1 MEQHHKLGIIVKNST
16 VKTIFERNAEQSWSK
31 ATGNDM
37 ATPMNK
43 LTFSSNDTEPAIYV
57 KFLGREGYLLA
68 LVFANSGATRSGS
81 YFTVW
86 VHVPAACDISNA
98 ETVEVIEQI
107 KEVAKT
113 GNFVSSPIFN
123 KIADKTYPDK
133 GALLPAVCT
142 ICSDPEASKY
152 GVRRLSDFTLQ
163 ELLGNNIAQHEYAKY
178 KGIFL
183 LNKSVGFGNDFEEL
197 GAELKKVCTLQAPKA
212 QEGFKPYIVVAGQTK
227 LFTKAVEFPDG
238 ADVCIEWKKEGY
250 KSISKKAKVTDK
262 EEDFQNSIKID
273 ASKNIYKEVHRD
285 DIKVS
290 GSDGKSIDSFEVW
303 LKGQSQDGIAN
314 FEVLLKGQSQDGDT
328 FHVPTRGK
336 CQITIKAEEYEDK
349 DVTLKELTSDKGIKL
364 EKKLHHYRF
373 ALEGSKE
380 EYILTTQRRLTKSPI
395 KGYSADD
402 DISEKYV
409 NNLSYD
415 GILQKIMYFGIGL
428 GACLLAVGMYVGWN
442 VFVMDR
448 EFKFEDK
455 QKTGLTA
462 PQDEDYTLTDTQ
474 KAFNYLQNNDT
485 WHKDSLDRFDAT
497 YGLFDELNEF
507 KIDKIEHKNAT
518 LNNDKLAKIVEAL
531 KQIPADSRPGT
542 HDGKYNAKND
552 KQININNYIKRISN
566 KSQTA
571 PSTPAQDEVTPQT
584 PAPDPAPA
592 SPRSHSQGKT
602 IRNASAQKKKPKPKT
617 GNKGGDNKSTSKP
630 RGGEEV

>member
-1 MEQHHKLGIIVKNST
+1 MEHKLGIIVKNST

-57 KFLGREGYLLA
+57 KFLGMEGYLLA

-86 VHVPAACDISNA
+86 VHVPAACNISNA
-98 ETVEVIEQI
+98 ETIRVIEQI

-113 GNFVSSPIFN
+113 GNFASSPIYDE
-123 KIADKTYPDK
+123 IAGKTYPDK
-133 GALLPAVCT
+133 GVLLPAVST
-142 ICSDPEASKY
+142 ICSDPNASKY
-152 GVRRLSDFTLQ
+152 GVRRLSNFTLK
-163 ELLGNNIAQHEYAKY
+163 ELFGNNIAQHEYAKY

-197 GAELKKVCTLQAPKA
+197 GAELKKVRTLQAPKS
-212 QEGFKPYIVVAGQTK
+212 QEGFEPYIVVAREDVP
-227 LFTKAVEFPDG
+227 FTKAVEYPDG
-238 ADVCIEWKKEGY
+238 ADVCIKWKKEGY

-273 ASKNIYKEVHRD
+273 AKEDIYKEVHCD
-285 DIKVS
+285 NIKVY
-290 GSDGKSIDSFEVW
+290 GSDGSP
-303 LKGQSQDGIAN
+303 IAN
-314 FEVLLKGQSQDGDT
+314 FEVWLNRLPEDRKT
-328 FHVPTRGK
+328 FYVPARRD
-336 CQITIKAEEYEDK
+336 CQITIKADEYEDK

-364 EKKLHHYRF
+364 EKKQYTYHF
-373 ALEGSKE
+373 VLEGSKE

-428 GACLLAVGMYVGWN
+428 GACLLAVGLYVGWN

-448 EFKFEDK
+448 EFKFVDK
-455 QKTGLTA
+455 QAAGVTA
-462 PQDEDYTLTDTQ
+462 TQDEDFTLTDTDMQ
-474 KAFNYLQNNDT
+474 KAFNYLESNDT

-497 YGLFDELNEF
+497 RGLFGELNEF
-507 KIDKIEHKNAT
+507 EVNKIKDRNAT
-518 LNNDKLAKIVEAL
+518 LNNDKLGKIVEAL
-531 KQIPADSRPGT
+531 EQIPADSRPGT
-542 HDGKYNAKND
+542 HDGKYNAKDD
-552 KQININNYIKRISN
+552 KQININNYINSIN
-566 KSQTA
+566 NTAMPQSQTT
-571 PSTPAQDEVTPQT
+571 PSVPQQNDVPT
-584 PAPDPAPA
+584 QAPAPDPAPA
-592 SPRSHSQGKT
+592 SPRSHSKGQT
-602 IRNASAQKKKPKPKT
+602 IRPASAQDKKPAKKNAKKAT
-617 GNKGGDNKSTSKP
+617 DKSGAGKNDGTDGK
-630 RGGEEV
+630 RGSIKK

>member
-43 LTFSSNDTEPAIYV
+43 LTFSSNDTEPAIYI

-86 VHVPAACDISNA
+86 VHVPAACNISNE
-98 ETVEVIEQI
+98 ETVEVIKQI

-113 GNFVSSPIFN
+113 GNFASSPIYDE
-123 KIADKTYPDK
+123 IAGKTYPDK
-133 GALLPAVCT
+133 GVLLPAVST
-142 ICSDPEASKY
+142 ICSDPNASKY
-152 GVRRLSDFTLQ
+152 GVRRLSNFTLK
-163 ELLGNNIAQHEYAKY
+163 ELFGNNIAQHEYAKY

-197 GAELKKVCTLQAPKA
+197 GAELKEVRTLQAPKT
-212 QEGFKPYIVVAGQTK
+212 QEGFKPYIVVAREDMP
-227 LFTKAVEFPDG
+227 FTKAVEFLDG
-238 ADVCIEWKKEGY
+238 ADLCIKWKKEGY

-273 ASKNIYKEVHRD
+273 AKEDIYKEVHCD
-285 DIKVS
+285 NIKVS
-290 GSDGKSIDSFEVW
+290 GSDGSP
-303 LKGQSQDGIAN
+303 IAN
-314 FEVLLKGQSQDGDT
+314 FEVWLNRLPENRKT
-328 FHVPTRGK
+328 FYVPARRD
-336 CQITIKAEEYEDK
+336 CQITIKADEYEDK

-364 EKKLHHYRF
+364 EKKLHHYHF
-373 ALEGSKE
+373 ALEGSNVE
-380 EYILTTQRRLTKSPI
+380 FSITTQRRLTKSPI

-428 GACLLAVGMYVGWN
+428 GACLLAVGLYVGWN

-448 EFKFEDK
+448 EPKFVDK
-455 QKTGLTA
+455 QEAGQTA
-462 PQDEDYTLTDTQ
+462 TQDEDDTLTDTQ
-474 KAFNYLQNNDT
+474 KALNYLQNNDT

-497 YGLFDELNEF
+497 HGLFDELNEF
-507 KIDKIEHKNAT
+507 KIDKIKGKNDT

-531 KQIPADSRPGT
+531 EEIPADSRPGT
-542 HDGKYNAKND
+542 HDGKYNAKDD
-552 KQININNYIKRISN
+552 KQININNYINSIN
-566 KSQTA
+566 NTATPQSQTT
-571 PSTPAQDEVTPQT
+571 PSVPQQNDVPT
-584 PAPDPAPA
+584 QAPAPDPAPA
-592 SPRSHSQGKT
+592 STQSHSKGQT
-602 IRNASAQKKKPKPKT
+602 IRPTSAKNKKPAKKNAKKATDKNGAGKNDGT
-617 GNKGGDNKSTSKP
+617 GSE
-630 RGGEEV
+630 RGGIK

>member
-57 KFLGREGYLLA
+57 KFLGMEGYLLA

-98 ETVEVIEQI
+98 ETIRVIEQI
-107 KEVAKT
+107 KKVAKT
-113 GNFVSSPIFN
+113 GNFKSNPIFDE
-123 KIADKTYPDK
+123 IAGNTYQDK
-133 GALLPAVCT
+133 GVLLPAVST
-142 ICSDPEASKY
+142 ICSDPNASKY
-152 GVRRLSDFTLQ
+152 GVRRLPDFTLQ

-183 LNKSVGFGNDFEEL
+183 LNQSVGFGNDFEKL
-197 GAELKKVCTLQAPKA
+197 GAEIKEVRTLQAPKT
-212 QEGFKPYIVVAGQTK
+212 QEGFKPYIVVAGQTE

-238 ADVCIEWKKEGY
+238 ADVCIKWKKEGY

-273 ASKNIYKEVHRD
+273 AKEDIYKEVHCD
-285 DIKVS
+285 NIKVY
-290 GSDGKSIDSFEVW
+290 GSDGSHID
-303 LKGQSQDGIAN
+303 N
-314 FEVLLKGQSQDGDT
+314 FKVLLNRLPQNRT
-328 FHVPTRGK
+328 LYVPTRGE
-336 CQITIKAEEYEDK
+336 CQITIKADEYEDK
-349 DVTLKELTSDKGIKL
+349 DVTLKGLTSDKGIKL
-364 EKKLHHYRF
+364 EKKQYTYHF
-373 ALEGSKE
+373 VLEGSKE

-402 DISEKYV
+402 DISEKDV
-409 NNLSYD
+409 NHLSY
-415 GILQKIMYFGIGL
+415 GAILQKIMYFGIGF
-428 GACLLAVGMYVGWN
+428 GACLLAVGLYVGWN

-448 EFKFEDK
+448 EFKFVDK
-455 QKTGLTA
+455 QAAGVTA
-462 PQDEDYTLTDTQ
+462 TQDEDFTLTDTDMQ
-474 KAFNYLQNNDT
+474 KAFNYLESNDT

-497 YGLFDELNEF
+497 RGLFGELNEF
-507 KIDKIEHKNAT
+507 EVNKIKDRNAT

-531 KQIPADSRPGT
+531 EQIPADSRPGT
-542 HDGKYNAKND
+542 HDGKYNAKDD
-552 KQININNYIKRISN
+552 KQININNYINSIN
-566 KSQTA
+566 NTATPQSQTT
-571 PSTPAQDEVTPQT
+571 PSVPQQNDVPT
-584 PAPDPAPA
+584 QAPAPDPAPA
-592 SPRSHSQGKT
+592 SPRSHSKGQT
-602 IRNASAQKKKPKPKT
+602 IRPASAQDKKPAKKNAKKAT
-617 GNKGGDNKSTSKP
+617 DKSGAGKNDGTDGK
-630 RGGEEV
+630 RGSIKK

>member
-57 KFLGREGYLLA
+57 KFLGMEGYLLA

-86 VHVPAACDISNA
+86 VHVPAACNISNE
-98 ETVEVIEQI
+98 ETVEVIKQI

-123 KIADKTYPDK
+123 KIADETYPDK
-133 GALLPAVCT
+133 GVLLPAVST
-142 ICSDPEASKY
+142 ICSDPNASKY
-152 GVRRLSDFTLQ
+152 GVRRLSNFTLK
-163 ELLGNNIAQHEYAKY
+163 ELFGNNIAQHEYAKY

-183 LNKSVGFGNDFEEL
+183 LNQSVGFGNDFEEL
-197 GAELKKVCTLQAPKA
+197 GAELKKVRTLQAPKS
-212 QEGFKPYIVVAGQTK
+212 QEGFEPYIVVAREDVP
-227 LFTKAVEFPDG
+227 FTKAVEYPDG
-238 ADVCIEWKKEGY
+238 ADVCIKWKKEGY

-273 ASKNIYKEVHRD
+273 AKEDIYKEVLCD
-285 DIKVS
+285 NIKVY
-290 GSDGKSIDSFEVW
+290 GSDGSHID
-303 LKGQSQDGIAN
+303 N
-314 FEVLLKGQSQDGDT
+314 FKVLLNRLPQQDRT
-328 FHVPTRGK
+328 LYVPTRGE
-336 CQITIKAEEYEDK
+336 CQITIKADEYEDK
-349 DVTLKELTSDKGIKL
+349 DVTLKGLTSDKGIKL
-364 EKKLHHYRF
+364 EKKQYTYHF
-373 ALEGSKE
+373 VLEGSKE

-428 GACLLAVGMYVGWN
+428 GACLLAVGLYVGWN

-455 QKTGLTA
+455 QETGLTA
-462 PQDEDYTLTDTQ
+462 PQDEGYTLTDTQ

-497 YGLFDELNEF
+497 HGLFDELNEF
-507 KIDKIEHKNAT
+507 KIDKIEKTNAT
-518 LNNDKLAKIVEAL
+518 LNNGKLVKIVEAL
-531 KQIPADSRPGT
+531 KNIPPDSRPGT
-542 HDGKYNAKND
+542 HDGKYNAKDD
-552 KQININNYIKRISN
+552 KQININNYINSIN
-566 KSQTA
+566 NTATPQSQTT
-571 PSTPAQDEVTPQT
+571 PSVPQQNDVPT
-584 PAPDPAPA
+584 QAPAPDPAPA
-592 SPRSHSQGKT
+592 SPRSHSKGQT
-602 IRNASAQKKKPKPKT
+602 IRPASAQDKKPAKK
-617 GNKGGDNKSTSKP
+617 NAKKGTDKSGAGKNDGTDGK
-630 RGGEEV
+630 RGSIKK

>member
-57 KFLGREGYLLA
+57 KFLGMEGYLLA

-98 ETVEVIEQI
+98 ETIRVIEQI

-113 GNFVSSPIFN
+113 GNFKSNPIFDE
-123 KIADKTYPDK
+123 IAGNTYQDK
-133 GALLPAVCT
+133 GVLLPAVST
-142 ICSDPEASKY
+142 ICSDPNASKY
-152 GVRRLSDFTLQ
+152 GVRRLPDFTLQ

-183 LNKSVGFGNDFEEL
+183 LNQSVGFGNDFEKL
-197 GAELKKVCTLQAPKA
+197 GAEIKEVRTLQAPKT
-212 QEGFKPYIVVAGQTK
+212 QEGFKPYIVVAGQTE

-238 ADVCIEWKKEGY
+238 ADVCIKWKKEGY

-273 ASKNIYKEVHRD
+273 AKEDIYKEVHCD
-285 DIKVS
+285 NIKVY
-290 GSDGKSIDSFEVW
+290 GSDGSP
-303 LKGQSQDGIAN
+303 IAN
-314 FEVLLKGQSQDGDT
+314 FEVWLNRLPENRKT
-328 FHVPTRGK
+328 FYVPARRD
-336 CQITIKAEEYEDK
+336 CQITIKADEYEDK

-428 GACLLAVGMYVGWN
+428 GACLLAVGLYVGWN

-448 EFKFEDK
+448 EFKFVDK
-455 QKTGLTA
+455 QAAGVTA
-462 PQDEDYTLTDTQ
+462 TQDEDFTLTDTDMQ
-474 KAFNYLQNNDT
+474 KAFNYLESNDT

-497 YGLFDELNEF
+497 RGLFGELNEF
-507 KIDKIEHKNAT
+507 EVNKIKDRNAT
-518 LNNDKLAKIVEAL
+518 LNNDKLGKIVEAL
-531 KQIPADSRPGT
+531 EQIPADSRPGT
-542 HDGKYNAKND
+542 HDGKYNAKDD
-552 KQININNYIKRISN
+552 KQININNYINSIN
-566 KSQTA
+566 NTATPQSQTT
-571 PSTPAQDEVTPQT
+571 PSVPQQNDVPT
-584 PAPDPAPA
+584 QAPAPDPAPA
-592 SPRSHSQGKT
+592 SPRSHSKGQT
-602 IRNASAQKKKPKPKT
+602 IRPASAQDKKPAKKNT
-617 GNKGGDNKSTSKP
+617 KKATDKSGAGKNDGTDGK
-630 RGGEEV
+630 RGSIKK

>member
-57 KFLGREGYLLA
+57 KFLGMEGYLLA

-98 ETVEVIEQI
+98 ETIRVIEQI
-107 KEVAKT
+107 KKVAKT
-113 GNFVSSPIFN
+113 GNFKSNPIFDE
-123 KIADKTYPDK
+123 IAGNTYQDK
-133 GALLPAVCT
+133 GVLLPAVST
-142 ICSDPEASKY
+142 ICSDPNASKY
-152 GVRRLSDFTLQ
+152 GVRRLPDFTLQ

-183 LNKSVGFGNDFEEL
+183 LNQSVGFGNDFEKL
-197 GAELKKVCTLQAPKA
+197 GAEIKEVRTLQAPKT
-212 QEGFKPYIVVAGQTK
+212 QEGFKPYIVVAGQTE

-238 ADVCIEWKKEGY
+238 ADVCIKWKKEGY

-273 ASKNIYKEVHRD
+273 AKEDIYKEVHCD
-285 DIKVS
+285 NIKVY
-290 GSDGKSIDSFEVW
+290 GSDGSP
-303 LKGQSQDGIAN
+303 IAN
-314 FEVLLKGQSQDGDT
+314 FEVWLNRLPEDRKT
-328 FHVPTRGK
+328 FYVPARRN
-336 CQITIKAEEYEDK
+336 CQITIKADEYEDK

-373 ALEGSKE
+373 ALEGSNVE
-380 EYILTTQRRLTKSPI
+380 FSITTQRRLTKSPI

-402 DISEKYV
+402 DISEKDV
-409 NNLSYD
+409 NHLSY
-415 GILQKIMYFGIGL
+415 GAILQKIMYFGIGI
-428 GACLLAVGMYVGWN
+428 GACLLAVGLYVGWN

-448 EFKFEDK
+448 EFKFVDK
-455 QKTGLTA
+455 QAAGVTA
-462 PQDEDYTLTDTQ
+462 TQDEDFTLTDTDMQ
-474 KAFNYLQNNDT
+474 KALNYLESNDT

-497 YGLFDELNEF
+497 RGLFDELNEF
-507 KIDKIEHKNAT
+507 EVNKIKDRNAT
-518 LNNDKLAKIVEAL
+518 LNNDKLGKIVEAL
-531 KQIPADSRPGT
+531 EQIPADSRPGT
-542 HDGKYNAKND
+542 HDGKYNAKDD
-552 KQININNYIKRISN
+552 KQININNYINSIN
-566 KSQTA
+566 NTATPQSQTT
-571 PSTPAQDEVTPQT
+571 PSVPQQNDVPT
-584 PAPDPAPA
+584 QAPAPDPAPA
-592 SPRSHSQGKT
+592 SPRSHSKGQT
-602 IRNASAQKKKPKPKT
+602 IRPASAQDKKPAKKNT
-617 GNKGGDNKSTSKP
+617 KKATDKSGAGKNDGTDGKRSSIKK
-630 RGGEEV
+630 

>member
-43 LTFSSNDTEPAIYV
+43 LTFSSNDTEPAIYI

-86 VHVPAACDISNA
+86 VHVPAACNISNE
-98 ETVEVIEQI
+98 ETVEVIKQI

-113 GNFVSSPIFN
+113 GNFASSPIYDE
-123 KIADKTYPDK
+123 IAGKTYPDK
-133 GALLPAVCT
+133 GVLLPAVST
-142 ICSDPEASKY
+142 ICSDPNASKY
-152 GVRRLSDFTLQ
+152 GVRRLSNFTLK
-163 ELLGNNIAQHEYAKY
+163 ELFGNNIAQHEYAKY

-197 GAELKKVCTLQAPKA
+197 GAELKEVRTLQAPKT
-212 QEGFKPYIVVAGQTK
+212 QEGFKPYIVVAREDMP
-227 LFTKAVEFPDG
+227 FTKAVEFLDG
-238 ADVCIEWKKEGY
+238 ADLCIKWKKEGY

-273 ASKNIYKEVHRD
+273 AKEDIYKEVHCD
-285 DIKVS
+285 NIKVY
-290 GSDGKSIDSFEVW
+290 GSDGNS
-303 LKGQSQDGIAN
+303 IAN
-314 FEVLLKGQSQDGDT
+314 FEVWLNRLPEDRKT
-328 FHVPTRGK
+328 FYVPTCGE
-336 CQITIKAEEYEDK
+336 CQITIKADEYEDK

-373 ALEGSKE
+373 ALEGSNVE
-380 EYILTTQRRLTKSPI
+380 FSITTQRRLTKSPI
-395 KGYSADD
+395 KGYSADG
-402 DISEKYV
+402 DISEHGI
-409 NNLSYD
+409 NRLSYG
-415 GILQKIMYFGIGL
+415 GIWQKVKYFGIGF
-428 GACLLAVGMYVGWN
+428 GACLLAVGLYVGWN

-455 QKTGLTA
+455 QETGLTA
-462 PQDEDYTLTDTQ
+462 PQDEGYTLTDTQ

-497 YGLFDELNEF
+497 RGLFDELNEF
-507 KIDKIEHKNAT
+507 KIDKIEKTNAT
-518 LNNDKLAKIVEAL
+518 LNNGKLVKIVEAL
-531 KQIPADSRPGT
+531 KNIPPDSRPGT
-542 HDGKYNAKND
+542 HDGKYNAKDD
-552 KQININNYIKRISN
+552 KQININNYINSIN
-566 KSQTA
+566 NTATPQSQTT
-571 PSTPAQDEVTPQT
+571 PSVPQQNDVPT
-584 PAPDPAPA
+584 QAPAPDPAPA
-592 SPRSHSQGKT
+592 SP
-602 IRNASAQKKKPKPKT
+602 
-617 GNKGGDNKSTSKP
+617 
-630 RGGEEV
+630 

>member
-1 MEQHHKLGIIVKNST
+1 MEHKLGIIVKNST

-57 KFLGREGYLLA
+57 KFLGMEGYLLA

-98 ETVEVIEQI
+98 ETIRVIEQI
-107 KEVAKT
+107 KKVAKT
-113 GNFVSSPIFN
+113 GNFKSNPIFDE
-123 KIADKTYPDK
+123 IAGNTYQDK
-133 GALLPAVCT
+133 GVLLPAVST
-142 ICSDPEASKY
+142 ICSDPNASKY
-152 GVRRLSDFTLQ
+152 GVRRLPDFTLQ

-183 LNKSVGFGNDFEEL
+183 LNQSVGFGNDFEKL
-197 GAELKKVCTLQAPKA
+197 GAEIKEVRTLQAPKT
-212 QEGFKPYIVVAGQTK
+212 QEGFKPYIVVAGQTE

-238 ADVCIEWKKEGY
+238 ADVCIKWKKEGY
-250 KSISKKAKVTDK
+250 QTISKKAKVTDK

-273 ASKNIYKEVHRD
+273 AKEDIYKEVHCD
-285 DIKVS
+285 NIKVY
-290 GSDGKSIDSFEVW
+290 GSDGNS
-303 LKGQSQDGIAN
+303 IAN
-314 FEVLLKGQSQDGDT
+314 FEVWLNRLPEGRKT
-328 FHVPTRGK
+328 FYVPTCGE
-336 CQITIKAEEYEDK
+336 CQITIKADEYEDK

-373 ALEGSKE
+373 ALEGSNVE
-380 EYILTTQRRLTKSPI
+380 FSITTQRRLTKSPI

-428 GACLLAVGMYVGWN
+428 GACLLAVGLCVGWN

-448 EFKFEDK
+448 EFKFVDK
-455 QKTGLTA
+455 QAAGVTA
-462 PQDEDYTLTDTQ
+462 TQDEDFTLTDTDMQ
-474 KAFNYLQNNDT
+474 KAFNYLESNDT

-497 YGLFDELNEF
+497 RGLFGELNEF
-507 KIDKIEHKNAT
+507 EVNKIKDRNAT
-518 LNNDKLAKIVEAL
+518 LNNDKLGKIVEAL
-531 KQIPADSRPGT
+531 EQIPADSRPGT
-542 HDGKYNAKND
+542 HDGKYNAKDD
-552 KQININNYIKRISN
+552 KQININNYINSIN
-566 KSQTA
+566 NTATPQSQTT
-571 PSTPAQDEVTPQT
+571 PSVPQQNDVPT
-584 PAPDPAPA
+584 QAPAPDPAPA
-592 SPRSHSQGKT
+592 SPRSHSKGQT
-602 IRNASAQKKKPKPKT
+602 IRPASAQDKKPAKKNAKKAT
-617 GNKGGDNKSTSKP
+617 DKSGAGKNDGTDGK
-630 RGGEEV
+630 RGSIKK

>member
-57 KFLGREGYLLA
+57 KFLGMEGYLLA

-98 ETVEVIEQI
+98 ETIRVIEQI
-107 KEVAKT
+107 KKVAKT
-113 GNFVSSPIFN
+113 GNFKSNPIFDE
-123 KIADKTYPDK
+123 IAGNTYQDK
-133 GALLPAVCT
+133 GVLLPAVST
-142 ICSDPEASKY
+142 ICSDPNASKY
-152 GVRRLSDFTLQ
+152 GVRRLPDFTLQ

-183 LNKSVGFGNDFEEL
+183 LNQSVGFGNDFEKL
-197 GAELKKVCTLQAPKA
+197 GAEIKEVRTLQAPKT
-212 QEGFKPYIVVAGQTK
+212 QEGFKPYIVVAGQTE

-238 ADVCIEWKKEGY
+238 ADVCIKWKKEGY

-273 ASKNIYKEVHRD
+273 AKEDIYKEVHCD
-285 DIKVS
+285 NIKVY
-290 GSDGKSIDSFEVW
+290 GSDGSP
-303 LKGQSQDGIAN
+303 IAN
-314 FEVLLKGQSQDGDT
+314 FEVWLNRLPEDRKT
-328 FHVPTRGK
+328 FYVPARRN
-336 CQITIKAEEYEDK
+336 CQITIKADEYEDK

-373 ALEGSKE
+373 ALEGSNVE
-380 EYILTTQRRLTKSPI
+380 FSITTQRRLTKSPI

-402 DISEKYV
+402 DISEKDV
-409 NNLSYD
+409 NHLSY
-415 GILQKIMYFGIGL
+415 GAILQKIMYFGIGI
-428 GACLLAVGMYVGWN
+428 GACLLAVGLYVGWN

-448 EFKFEDK
+448 EFKFVDK
-455 QKTGLTA
+455 QAAGVTA
-462 PQDEDYTLTDTQ
+462 TQDEDFTLTDTDMQ
-474 KAFNYLQNNDT
+474 KALNYLESNDT

-497 YGLFDELNEF
+497 RGLFDELNEF
-507 KIDKIEHKNAT
+507 EVNKIKDRNAT
-518 LNNDKLAKIVEAL
+518 LNNDKLGKIVEAL
-531 KQIPADSRPGT
+531 EQIPADSRPGT
-542 HDGKYNAKND
+542 HDGKYNAKDD
-552 KQININNYIKRISN
+552 KQININNYINSIN
-566 KSQTA
+566 NTA
-571 PSTPAQDEVTPQT
+571 TPQSQAT
-584 PAPDPAPA
+584 PSVPQQNDVPTQAPAPDPAPA
-592 SPRSHSQGKT
+592 SPRSHSKGQT
-602 IRNASAQKKKPKPKT
+602 IRPASAQDKKPAKKNT
-617 GNKGGDNKSTSKP
+617 KKATDKSGLVRMTAQT
-630 RGGEEV
+630 VNAVV